1 MWPVRPPTAA
11 FYPDTAQ
18 GVVPRAQ
25 TQSCTSDTQAWGRN
39 YREVVPRAGVGFT
52 LKAAVAGELGTPPGL
67 PSPRKTLRPSP
78 PPRGS
83 VPESPSPQPPMG
95 RELAGLWGWVSWPS
109 IPSLG
114 RRDQL

>member
-39 YREVVPRAGVGFT
+39 YGEVVPRAGVGFT

-78 PPRGS
+78 PPPRLC
-83 VPESPSPQPPMG
+83 P
-95 RELAGLWGWVSWPS
+95 REPITPATNGP
-109 IPSLG
+109 
-114 RRDQL
+114 